1 MQKVGLF
8 LFLLFLFPK
17 SLFALEPC
25 AQKNFIFLL
34 HGVAGS
40 EDTFGHLSDYLRN
53 TDRCFEIIPFEYE
66 TGSNRKDARDFAE
79 DFYIFAEEAFI
90 KKGGTDRDK
99 ISLIM
104 HSQGGLVGSLWINQ
118 LKKIDHPFL
127 HQLDA
132 FISLS
137 TPYWGAGIAD
147 IGKKIFYSGIN
158 YNPIAPF
165 GKAELNEMSFGS
177 RTINQIYDEFHDTF
191 NLPNLRP
198 LALGGLKK
206 FSNFIIGE
214 DDLVVPIYSSRPDHY
229 RVIESQS
236 LKRGPASIQS
246 HQFEKTNYFKFV
258 TVRSNHF
265 NFTLPGIASVPF
277 KCLLLLKCE
286 HPAVKYIVKHL
297 KGEEVQESKSLFHR
311 FRVQI
316 FLENETKSIPSF
328 KNARLSILDKDGTWI
343 PKYQALKRY
352 RGRANNKEGK
362 AFTFHGV
369 YLKQGQ
375 RMIKVKV
382 ALKNEFERI
391 FEIPVE
397 GGHTSIINLNLAD

>member
-1 MQKVGLF
+1 
-8 LFLLFLFPK
+8 
-17 SLFALEPC
+17 
-25 AQKNFIFLL
+25 
-34 HGVAGS
+34 
-40 EDTFGHLSDYLRN
+40 
-53 TDRCFEIIPFEYE
+53 
-66 TGSNRKDARDFAE
+66 
-79 DFYIFAEEAFI
+79 
-90 KKGGTDRDK
+90 
-99 ISLIM
+99 
-104 HSQGGLVGSLWINQ
+104 
-118 LKKIDHPFL
+118 
-127 HQLDA
+127 
-132 FISLS
+132 
-137 TPYWGAGIAD
+137 
-147 IGKKIFYSGIN
+147 
-158 YNPIAPF
+158 
-165 GKAELNEMSFGS
+165 
-177 RTINQIYDEFHDTF
+177 
-191 NLPNLRP
+191 
-198 LALGGLKK
+198 
-206 FSNFIIGE
+206 NFIIGE

-286 HPAVKYIVKHL
+286 HPAVKYIGKHM
-297 KGEEVQESKSLFHR
+297 KGKEVQASKSRIQR

-328 KNARLSILDKDGTWI
+328 KNARLSILEKDGTWI